1 MSELM
6 SLVDAESM
14 KMLLA
19 IFFVLALSAWAGSAV
34 ARRQKKV
41 DPAKEEGLQIV
52 LGATLTLFGLLIG
65 FLLSFA
71 ISGYNARVSA
81 EENEAMALASAFQR
95 TNLLPMAIAQEQ
107 AEAILHQY
115 LAARIAFYHE
125 EDYGQRMALRMQS
138 IELQTKMWNFVSAA
152 AKQSPNQLT
161 ISLVDA
167 CGELYISQQKT
178 MASWH
183 DQIPLAAWLILIV
196 FGVCSNFLL
205 GYTTRAD
212 GPGWL
217 LVVPFVTALALFMIA
232 EIDVPGKGVIHV
244 TPLNLEALK
253 VTLSKGGLAP

>member
-52 LGATLTLFGLLIG
+52 LGALPT
-65 FLLSFA
+65 
-71 ISGYNARVSA
+71 
-81 EENEAMALASAFQR
+81 ASAQ
-95 TNLLPMAIAQEQ
+95 AQ
-107 AEAILHQY
+107 AEALLHQY

-125 EDYGQRMALRMQS
+125 EDYDQRMALRMQS

-161 ISLVDA
+161 MSLVALEPGSTEGHAVQRRA
-167 CGELYISQQKT
+167 CSIG
-178 MASWH
+178 
-183 DQIPLAAWLILIV
+183 
-196 FGVCSNFLL
+196 LL
-205 GYTTRAD
+205 R
-212 GPGWL
+212 W
-217 LVVPFVTALALFMIA
+217 
-232 EIDVPGKGVIHV
+232 
-244 TPLNLEALK
+244 
-253 VTLSKGGLAP
+253 

>member
-1 MSELM
+1 
-6 SLVDAESM
+6 
-14 KMLLA
+14 LA

-34 ARRQKKV
+34 AGRQKKV

-81 EENEAMALASAFQR
+81 EEDEAMALARACQR
-95 TNLLPMAIAQEQ
+95 T
-107 AEAILHQY
+107 QY

-161 ISLVDA
+161 MSLVDA

-217 LVVPFVTALALFMIA
+217 L
-232 EIDVPGKGVIHV
+232 
-244 TPLNLEALK
+244 
-253 VTLSKGGLAP
+253 